1 MFILASS
8 VCKSLEYL
16 TSALTQG
23 GKRGHLFRLTCS
35 VELRGGRNTA
45 NITGVCGERSRC
57 PGHTGFAPAH
67 GVCASPCA
75 LLRLHVALQ
84 RNSLKRALG
93 CVHFPGLSRSGSG
106 SQVLHNGTD
115 SAGPAFCAL
124 PGSEQLRRPGASR
137 AHSPQVGR
145 CVSSPPPSRPLG
157 FLSMQRERCLRC
169 AVCLLWG
176 ADLWL

>member
-1 MFILASS
+1 ML
-8 VCKSLEYL
+8 
-16 TSALTQG
+16 Q
-23 GKRGHLFRLTCS
+23 
-35 VELRGGRNTA
+35 GGRNTTNKHYWCVWGA
-45 NITGVCGERSRC
+45 LAVSGPHWVCRRSLR
-57 PGHTGFAPAH
+57 
-67 GVCASPCA
+67 VCFPSLHCSGSR
-75 LLRLHVALQ
+75 LLCRGDC
-84 RNSLKRALG
+84 LKRALG

-145 CVSSPPPSRPLG
+145 CVSSPPRSRPLG
-157 FLSMQRERCLRC
+157 FLGMQRECCLRC

-176 ADLWL
+176 ADLWLRPSWRMSTVQNPRKTWLATGSLLAVW